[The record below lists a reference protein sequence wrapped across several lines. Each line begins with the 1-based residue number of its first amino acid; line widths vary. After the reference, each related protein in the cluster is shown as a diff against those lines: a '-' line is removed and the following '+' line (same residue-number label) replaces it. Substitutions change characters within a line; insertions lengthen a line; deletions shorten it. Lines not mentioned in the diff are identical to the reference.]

1 MRWPA
6 PRAALLVMVVAML
19 LVLAFTVY
27 QTPTMRFFL
36 DGFKLCV

>member
-1 MRWPA
+1 MKCPA

-19 LVLAFTVY
+19 LILAFTVY
-27 QTPTMRFFL
+27 QTPAMRFFL